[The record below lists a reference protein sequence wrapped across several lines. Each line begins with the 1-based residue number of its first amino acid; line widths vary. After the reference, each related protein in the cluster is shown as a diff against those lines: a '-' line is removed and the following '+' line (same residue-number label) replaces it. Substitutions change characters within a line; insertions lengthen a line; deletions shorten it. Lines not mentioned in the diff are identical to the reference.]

1 MKRKLIGITLIILL
15 IASMVLT
22 GCSKNESAET
32 PVDSKENTEENT
44 EEAETSEEPAETE
57 DAGSEE
63 MEGTEES
70 ETVAPIDVNVMALK
84 GPTAMGM
91 VQMMDAV
98 DKGEISSNIY
108 HFNLAASPDEV
119 PPAIAQGTVDIAA
132 VPANLASVL
141 YNKTEGQVQV
151 LAINTL
157 GVLYIVENGE
167 TVKAVEDL
175 KGRTIYASGKGAT
188 PEFALNYILK
198 GNGID
203 PASDVT
209 IEWKSEHAECLSALM
224 ADESGIAMLP
234 QPFVTTAQTKS
245 EGLKVVLDL
254 TEEWDKLQENE
265 ENPSALITGVVIA
278 RKAFIEENPNAVEDF
293 MNHYYDSVLFVNSNV
308 DEAAALVGAYDIVPE
323 EVAVKALPKC
333 NITFVEGSD
342 MEQQLSGYLAI
353 LAEGDPASVGGA
365 VPGDD
370 FYYKK

>member
-32 PVDSKENTEENT
+32 PVDSEENTEENT

-278 RKAFIEENPNAVEDF
+278 RKAFIEENPNAVDDF
-293 MNHYYDSVLFVNSNV
+293 LNHYYESVLFVNSNV

>member
-15 IASMVLT
+15 ITSMVLT
-22 GCSKNESAET
+22 GCSKNES
-32 PVDSKENTEENT
+32 
-44 EEAETSEEPAETE
+44 AETSEEPAETE

-278 RKAFIEENPNAVEDF
+278 RKAFIEENPNAVDDF
-293 MNHYYDSVLFVNSNV
+293 LNHYYESVLFVNSNV